1 VEVLKGEGMDTKQ
14 LRKAGIAV
22 FLATDEKVAQDI
34 SDKLNSAASEI
45 DRLRTELMVAECQ
58 LEKIKQ

>member
-1 VEVLKGEGMDTKQ
+1 MDTKQ